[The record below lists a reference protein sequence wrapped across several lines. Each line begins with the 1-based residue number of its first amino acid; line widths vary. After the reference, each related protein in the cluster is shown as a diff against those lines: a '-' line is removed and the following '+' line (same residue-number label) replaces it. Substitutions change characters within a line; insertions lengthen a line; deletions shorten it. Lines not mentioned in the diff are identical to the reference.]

1 MMVDTVA
8 QEMAKLEKETIEQIS
23 QRFGVDSTAAKDI
36 FNMVARMCS
45 TRGNA
50 CYWIQDYINK

>member
-1 MMVDTVA
+1 MADIVA
-8 QEMAKLEKETIEQIS
+8 QEMAKLEQETLELIS
-23 QRFGVDSTAAKDI
+23 QRFGVDNNVATDI

-50 CYWIQDYINK
+50 CYHIIDYINK

>member
-1 MMVDTVA
+1 MPDTVA
-8 QEMAKLEKETIEQIS
+8 QEMKQLENETLEQIS

-45 TRGNA
+45 TRGTA

>member
-1 MMVDTVA
+1 MVDVVA
-8 QEMAKLEKETIEQIS
+8 QEMVKLEKETLELVE
-23 QRFGVDSTAAKDI
+23 QRFGVDRTAAMDI

>member
-1 MMVDTVA
+1 MPDTVS
-8 QEMAKLEKETIEQIS
+8 QEMKQLENETLEQIS
-23 QRFGVDSTAAKDI
+23 QRFGVDRTAAMDI

-45 TRGNA
+45 TRGCA